1 MLSVEV
7 EKAEGQITYYELTI
21 DGTNTEDPDE
31 VFTPKSFKESKEFL
45 ENIVNE
51 CSA

>member
-1 MLSVEV
+1 VEV

-21 DGTNTEDPDE
+21 DGTNTEDPSE
-31 VFTPKSFKESKEFL
+31 VFTPKSFKESKEFM